1 MDIESN
7 SSSSSSELSEDI
19 IEDNLGNES
28 NIENWIT
35 YNDEKIFWN
44 KAQEKNL
51 TYQPKICPK
60 CNFWIFEKKNTKAI
74 TYITHFISLQQY

>member
-7 SSSSSSELSEDI
+7 SSSSSSELSEEI
-19 IEDNLGNES
+19 IEDNSGNES
-28 NIENWIT
+28 NIENWIES

-60 CNFWIFEKKNTKAI
+60 CNF
-74 TYITHFISLQQY
+74 